1 VTVAQT
7 LIDLLVRNAE
17 QFPNRPALR
26 EKRYG
31 VWTPTTWQ
39 RFSQEVE
46 SFALGLQA
54 LGLEKKETVA
64 IVGDNKPEWV
74 TAEFGTIAAGG
85 VITGMY
91 ADCLAEEVLYLISYS
106 DARIVVLSDQ
116 EQVDKILKVWPKI
129 AAMVKCVIVWDS
141 RGMSHYYPE
150 HPFLQ
155 RFEKVLEQG
164 DQEKKSHPDF
174 LRRAASTISP
184 QAPAMMLTTSG
195 TTALPK
201 LAILSHENF
210 LHAGE
215 NYGKV
220 VPMEAADELLSL
232 APLPWIGEQL
242 YAIVRWLLSGPCYN
256 FPEEPETLRRDLLE
270 LQPSYFGG
278 TPAVWENLVSVIQ
291 AAMDNADPI
300 KRNFYAWAIH
310 TALKK
315 TEAEL
320 AGEKPGL
327 WFRLLSGL
335 LGFTV
340 LRSLRNRVGLGRVKS
355 AVTGG
360 GATSPEVFKYFKSL
374 GIDIRQVYGQSECA
388 GIATTH
394 RDGDVRPETVG
405 VPIPGVEVKLSE
417 QGEILVRG
425 KSVMLA
431 YYKNEKATQEAF
443 TAEGFLKT
451 GDAGYFGE
459 DGHLYIFD
467 RFKDIMV
474 LADGTRFAPQDIET
488 RLKFSPY
495 IKEAVICG
503 ARQPYVAAIVSID
516 LENVG
521 NWAKR
526 RGISFTTYQD
536 LSQRPEIYEL
546 VQEEIRKL
554 CQRFP
559 ANMRVRKFAILLKEL
574 HPDDEELTRTRKVR
588 RALIYER
595 YKPLI
600 EDLYQPKKDHFLDVQ
615 IRYEDGRVSTFKGQV
630 AIAEVTP

>member
-1 VTVAQT
+1 MAQN
-7 LIDLLVRNAE
+7 LIDLIIQNADR
-17 QFPNRPALR
+17 FPQRPALR

-31 VWTPTTWQ
+31 VWTPTGWKE
-39 RFSQEVE
+39 FAEGVE
-46 SFALGLQA
+46 SFSLGLKA
-54 LGLEKKETVA
+54 LSLGEGETVA
-64 IVGDNKPEWV
+64 IIGDNKPEWV
-74 TAEFGTIAAGG
+74 TAEFGIIAAGG

-91 ADCLAEEVLYLISYS
+91 ADCLAEEALYLISYS

-129 AAMVKCVIVWDS
+129 AGRVKRVIVWDS
-141 RGMSHYYPE
+141 RGMSHYYGE
-150 HPFLQ
+150 YPFLK
-155 RFEKVLEQG
+155 RFEEVMDLGTRGKE
-164 DQEKKSHPDF
+164 SHPDF
-174 LRRAASTISP
+174 LRRTASALFP
-184 QAPAMMLTTSG
+184 RAPAMMLTTSG

-201 LAILSHENF
+201 LAVLSHENL
-210 LHAGE
+210 LHAAE

-220 VPMEAADELLSL
+220 VPMEATDELLSL

-242 YAIVRWLLSGPCYN
+242 YAIIRWLLSGACYN

-278 TPAVWENLVSVIQ
+278 TPAVWENLVSAIQ

-300 KRNFYAWAIH
+300 KRNFYAWAIR

-327 WFRLLSGL
+327 GFKLLSGL
-335 LGFTV
+335 LGFAV

-417 QGEILVRG
+417 QGEIWVRG
-425 KSVMLA
+425 KSVMLG
-431 YYKNEKATQEAF
+431 YYQNEKATREAF
-443 TAEGFLKT
+443 SADGFLKT

-495 IKEAVICG
+495 IREAVICG
-503 ARQPYVAAIVSID
+503 AHQPYLAAIVSID

-526 RGISFTTYQD
+526 RGISYTTYQD
-536 LSQRPEIYEL
+536 LSQRPEVYNL
-546 VQEEIRKL
+546 VGEEVRKL

-559 ANMRVRKFAILLKEL
+559 ANMRVRKFAVLLKEL

-600 EDLYQPKKDHFLDVQ
+600 EDLYRAKKDHFLDVQ
-615 IRYEDGRVSTFKGQV
+615 IRYEDGRVSTFQGHV